1 MFNLKEY
8 KERADRLADRLVWA
22 RLVAPGVV
30 EQKDGLLQQTIAF
43 RGPDLDSATPSG
55 LVQVTASL
63 NNVLRRLGDGWS
75 IFVEA
80 QRSIASDYVMGVYE
94 DPLSE
99 LIDLERRAQ
108 FQKGAHYES
117 RFFLTIVFSP
127 PKKTKAKMADLLFE
141 GGADQASGSEGYLE
155 QFREQVDA
163 VAGLMNGICPY
174 VEVLDDDQTLTY
186 LHSTISTRWHNVKCP
201 EIPVYLDAQLADESL
216 EVGTELKLGQKF
228 LRTLTIRSFPGSTVP
243 GILDGLNN
251 LKFEYRW
258 MSRYI
263 CYSKQTATTELN
275 KYRRRWYRKR
285 QGLGSMVSEMAGGSG
300 SALQNS
306 DAVIKANDADV
317 ALQEVGSDQVSFGL
331 FTATVTVWGD
341 TREEAQER
349 LKEAERAIHERGFVV
364 IRETFNTLQAWLSS
378 HPGNVYANV
387 RRPLVNSLNLA
398 HMIPM
403 SAVWSGSRINS
414 HLGGPAHL
422 TADTTASTP
431 FRLSTNVGDV
441 GHTLMLGRT
450 GGGKSA
456 FLALMMA
463 QWLKYPNSRVIGF
476 DKGRS
481 ARALCLGVGGSFFD
495 LDLAGSNLKFQPLAR
510 VDEEG
515 ERAWARDWLVEI
527 LVTEGLEVGPSEKQ
541 LLWDALGPTG
551 VAGMPVAQRTMF
563 ALKNTVQNTQIR
575 QVIGQYCLGG
585 VYGELFDGDHETL
598 STSRFI
604 IFEMEKLMETKGAV
618 GPALS
623 YLFHRVEDLFT
634 GVPTL
639 LVLDE
644 AWTFLDHP
652 MFAAKIRE
660 WLKVLRKKR
669 VYVIFATQ
677 SIADAVESSIS
688 PVLFE
693 SCVTQIF
700 LPDEKAV
707 DPQMVGYY
715 RRMGLNRQQI
725 KLLSVATPKRHYYV
739 RNARGNRL
747 FEINLR
753 ETPVAFAFC
762 TASDPDAQKLIDEVK
777 REAPRAFA
785 ERWLE
790 RNGQGAAAA
799 QISQLRGRNSMSGE
813 PVFGDATLVDR
824 DLFDKAYEEGI

>member
-8 KERADRLADRLVWA
+8 REPTNRLADRLVWA

-30 EQKDGLLQQTIAF
+30 EQKDGLLQQTIGF

-75 IFVEA
+75 VFVEA
-80 QRSIASDYVMGVYE
+80 QRAIASDYVMGVYD

-117 RFFLTIVFSP
+117 SCFLTLVFSP
-127 PKKTKAKMADLLFE
+127 PRKTKAKMADLLFE
-141 GGADQASGSEGYLE
+141 GGDDVVSSGDGYLE
-155 QFREQVDA
+155 QFREQVEA
-163 VAGLMNGICPY
+163 VAGLMKGICPF

-186 LHSTISTRWHNVKCP
+186 LHSTISTRWHAVKCP
-201 EIPVYLDAQLADESL
+201 EMPVYLDAQLADEPL
-216 EVGTELKLGQKF
+216 EVGTELKLGSKF

-243 GILDGLNN
+243 GILDGLNS
-251 LKFEYRW
+251 LRFEYRW
-258 MSRYI
+258 MTRYI
-263 CYSKQTATTELN
+263 CYSKQTAVTELN

-306 DAVIKANDADV
+306 DAVIKANDADE

-341 TREEAQER
+341 TRAEAQER
-349 LKEAERAIHERGFVV
+349 LQEAERAIHERGFVV

-403 SAVWSGSRINS
+403 SAVWSGARSNT
-414 HLGGPAHL
+414 HLGGPPHV

-456 FLALMMA
+456 FLALLMV
-463 QWLKYPNSRVIGF
+463 QWLKYPDARVIGF

-495 LDLAGSNLKFQPLAR
+495 LDLAGSSLKFQPLAR
-510 VDEEG
+510 VDEEV
-515 ERAWARDWLVEI
+515 ERAWARDWLVEL
-527 LVTEGLEVGPSEKQ
+527 LVAEGLEVGPSEKK
-541 LLWDALGPTG
+541 LLWDALGPDG
-551 VAGMPVAQRTMF
+551 VAGMPVVQRTMY
-563 ALKNTVQNTQIR
+563 ALKNTVQDAKIR

-585 VYGELFDGDHETL
+585 VFGELFDGDHESL
-598 STSRFI
+598 SDSRFI
-604 IFEMEKLMETKGAV
+604 IFEMEKLMETKAAV

-634 GVPTL
+634 GSPTL

-677 SIADAVESSIS
+677 SIADAVDSSIS

-707 DPQMVGYY
+707 DPQMVSYY
-715 RRMGLNRQQI
+715 KNMGLNRQQI

-739 RNARGNRL
+739 RNAEGNRL

-753 ETPVAFAFC
+753 ETPVAMAFC
-762 TASDPDAQKLIDEVK
+762 TASDPDSQRLIDEVQ

-790 RNGQGAAAA
+790 RKGLGAAAA
-799 QISQLRGRNSMSGE
+799 KIGQLRGRNSMSGE

-824 DLFDKAYEEGI
+824 DLFDKAYEEGT